1 LRKSPYTESTSGG
14 GASTS
19 YHGDSDLQLKRINVY
34 CNEATDELLE
44 KPLYRKHFWR
54 RRLRFVDKVAKVVVR
69 SSGRALGAD
78 KSGNETG
85 GLGGAKVGTEPEEL
99 KWEHRQREFMCTH
112 PDFLP
117 HRPPERMN
125 SSFEANSGAVKR
137 VGRSDADA
145 TGH

>member
-1 LRKSPYTESTSGG
+1 MIAYYSAWSDRNTPSTLRKSPYTESTSGG

-19 YHGDSDLQLKRINVY
+19 YHGDSDLQLERINVY

-54 RRLRFVDKVAKVVVR
+54 RRLRFGDKVAKVVVR

-85 GLGGAKVGTEPEEL
+85 GLGGAKVGTEPEDSEEQKWDRPHEL
-99 KWEHRQREFMCTH
+99 TSNLVQ
-112 PDFLP
+112 L
-117 HRPPERMN
+117 
-125 SSFEANSGAVKR
+125 SSTNTVSQA
-137 VGRSDADA
+137 
-145 TGH
+145 